1 MAEVMAVNSGH
12 AEASQLD
19 EQSSQTPIMPHRLH
33 SIEELNELYPPLE
46 AVEAVDDESEEK
58 DALLEEGVRIA
69 HSIVKQASEF
79 GRRRVQREYPA

>member
-12 AEASQLD
+12 VGASQLD
-19 EQSSQTPIMPHRLH
+19 EQSSQTPIMPHRPH

-58 DALLEEGVRIA
+58 DALLEEGVKMA
-69 HSIVKQASEF
+69 HGIVKQASEF
-79 GRRRVQREYPA
+79 GRRRVQREHPA